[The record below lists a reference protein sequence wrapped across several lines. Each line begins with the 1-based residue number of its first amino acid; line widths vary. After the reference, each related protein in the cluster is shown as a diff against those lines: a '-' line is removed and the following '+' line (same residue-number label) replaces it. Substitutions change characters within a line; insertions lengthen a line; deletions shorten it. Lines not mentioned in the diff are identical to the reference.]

1 LIQFSDAELDVMQTL
16 SNVDIANVDRLN
28 IYGDEEGAVLRPE
41 DAKARTT
48 LKVWVSLKKEMYLAL
63 CTDDPKYSK
72 LRDMAGS
79 IESQTSTVAATL
91 VSAVAIGV
99 PAALLVPI
107 AKVLVVA
114 ILHLGTNVFCKV
126 NESNKVLGRLTQR
139 EQQVLRELYQET
151 SESK

>member
-1 LIQFSDAELDVMQTL
+1 MTQFSDAELDVMQTL

-28 IYGDEEGAVLRPE
+28 IYGDEDVAVLRPE

-79 IESQTSTVAATL
+79 LESQTTTVAATL

-114 ILHLGTNVFCKV
+114 ILRLGTNVFCKV

-139 EQQVLRELYQET
+139 EQQVLRELYQE
-151 SESK
+151 SL